1 MVPAKQRNDL
11 YVELTKD
18 EQKQYKEMLRE
29 VFGRWKVEKPTIGH
43 MPKIQEFL
51 IEKKMPRLVEMVDE
65 FLDIETV
72 GGCPD
77 YESCERFSPSI
88 ANQFDKYFDWFQKR
102 FPEDADKGVEQ
113 MFVNRAALVPEF
125 AKIACV
131 SVAFVTEKGE
141 TKIQSFSDTDEK
153 KLLIEVQ
160 KLLRRIGELGF
171 FLCGHNVK
179 GFDIPMLAKR
189 MIMNGLLPPKILPG
203 HDTKPWEIKALDT
216 KELWQYGGYGSIA
229 SLGSGLSS
237 SSISNGGFSSRFMFE
252 IGILVM
258 FETTS

>member
-1 MVPAKQRNDL
+1 MINIP
-11 YVELTKD
+11 LTK
-18 EQKQYKEMLRE
+18 L
-29 VFGRWKVEKPTIGH
+29 
-43 MPKIQEFL
+43 L
-51 IEKKMPRLVEMVDE
+51 

-72 GGCPD
+72 GIQPEW
-77 YESCERFSPSI
+77 ESLEKNRPELAF
-88 ANQFDKYFDWFQKR
+88 QFRNYFDWFQKR

-125 AKIACV
+125 AKIACI

-153 KLLIEVQ
+153 KLLLEVQ
-160 KLLRRIGELGF
+160 KLLRRVGELGF

-229 SLGSGLSS
+229 SLELMCVCMGVESS
-237 SSISNGGFSSRFMFE
+237 KNMEVTGNKVHEAYWVKKDIK
-252 IGILVM
+252 GIVEYCEKDVLVLIDVIKKI
-258 FETTS
+258 TNLI

>member
-1 MVPAKQRNDL
+1 MINIP
-11 YVELTKD
+11 LTK
-18 EQKQYKEMLRE
+18 L
-29 VFGRWKVEKPTIGH
+29 
-43 MPKIQEFL
+43 L
-51 IEKKMPRLVEMVDE
+51 

-72 GGCPD
+72 GIQPEW
-77 YESCERFSPSI
+77 ESLEKNRPELAF
-88 ANQFDKYFDWFQKR
+88 QFRNYFDWFQKR

-141 TKIQSFSDTDEK
+141 TKMQSFSDTDEK
-153 KLLIEVQ
+153 KLLLEVQ
-160 KLLRRIGELGF
+160 KLLRRVGELGF

-229 SLGSGLSS
+229 SLELMCVCMGVESS
-237 SSISNGGFSSRFMFE
+237 KNMEVTGNKVHEAYWVKKDIK
-252 IGILVM
+252 GIVEYCEKDVLVLIDVIKKI
-258 FETTS
+258 TNLV